1 MRGIWRVWLGVLLT
15 VTAVA
20 GAGEGIRGGVSSEL
34 LAEVRKGFETAPDSL
49 AETRRLIRLLDES
62 LPADGKEWPPAL
74 AAFRAALEGLLGKHS
89 LRPWEKYNRAKA
101 GLARFEGLA
110 EAQPDSIEIRM
121 LRYSYCSEL
130 PGFFEMERQ
139 AEGDLAVLIG
149 LFEKRTF
156 AEVPEDKQRDMIRR
170 ILQNGKPGKAERR
183 RLEALLADPD

>member
-1 MRGIWRVWLGVLLT
+1 VRRIWRVWLGVLLT

-20 GAGEGIRGGVSSEL
+20 GAGEDIRGGVSSEL